1 MAKKI
6 TIGTKPSTK
15 TINPDDWVTANLT
28 TDQSNQS
35 KENLS
40 SAEPVEDIKPI
51 TQAEQTTRF
60 TIDIPVSLHRLIKS
74 ECALR
79 GVKMNEEIRK
89 LLEQHF
95 LKHN

>member
-1 MAKKI
+1 MAKKV

-15 TINPDDWVTANLT
+15 VIDADDWVTANLT
-28 TDQSNQS
+28 NDPS
-35 KENLS
+35 KDNLS
-40 SAEPVEDIKPI
+40 TTEPVEDAKPI
-51 TQAEQTTRF
+51 IQVEQTTRF

-89 LLEQHF
+89 LLENHF

>member
-1 MAKKI
+1 MAKKV
-6 TIGTKPSTK
+6 TIGTKPNTK
-15 TINPDDWVTANLT
+15 VIDADDWVTATLT
-28 TDQSNQS
+28 TDQS

-40 SAEPVEDIKPI
+40 LTEPVEDTKPI
-51 TQAEQTTRF
+51 AQAEQTTRF

-89 LLEQHF
+89 LLEKHF